1 MQYEK
6 LLLYIKK
13 IYVMNFDRIKKVIEK
28 NNYSVIDVKPGQL
41 LEIHEKIWEGDNNRI
56 WKFKW
61 LVIKVQKP
69 NHADGTFIVR
79 WMVADVSV
87 EKIYPL
93 SFNKFDKVIL
103 LDEFKARKSKLYY
116 LRDKVGKAAKMKSMI
131 KQGDRKA
138 DILKKDAK

>member
-1 MQYEK
+1 
-6 LLLYIKK
+6 
-13 IYVMNFDRIKKVIEK
+13 MNFDRIKNLIEK
-28 NNYSVIDVKPGQL
+28 NNYSVLDVKPGQF

-69 NHADGTFIVR
+69 KHADGTFTVR
-79 WMVADVSV
+79 WMVADISV

-93 SFNKFDKVIL
+93 SFNKFEKIIL

-116 LRDKVGKAAKMKSMI
+116 LRDKVGKGAKMKSII
-131 KQGDRKA
+131 KQEDRKA
-138 DILKKDAK
+138 NILKTDSK